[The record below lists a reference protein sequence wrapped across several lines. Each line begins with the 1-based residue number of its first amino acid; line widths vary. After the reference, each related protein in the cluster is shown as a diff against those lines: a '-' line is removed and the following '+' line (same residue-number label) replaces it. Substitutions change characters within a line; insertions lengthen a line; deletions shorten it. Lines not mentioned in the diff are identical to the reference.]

1 MKETLDED
9 LDQELETSQPAPAHV
24 SSSLETLETN
34 SKTPSMVSNWI
45 AVNYIAKQ
53 APGSITSM
61 VSHCAKQPSPGD
73 SFLSMEE
80 VLAEMKQM
88 FENFW
93 KT

>member
-24 SSSLETLETN
+24 NSSLETN

-45 AVNYIAKQ
+45 AVNYIPKQ